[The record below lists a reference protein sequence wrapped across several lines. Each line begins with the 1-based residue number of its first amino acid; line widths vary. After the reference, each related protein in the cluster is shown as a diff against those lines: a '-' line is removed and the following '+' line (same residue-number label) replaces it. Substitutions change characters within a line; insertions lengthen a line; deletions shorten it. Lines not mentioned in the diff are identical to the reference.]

1 MTLPPSRPLERKS
14 SRIPMGTPSP
24 LPLRAIG
31 NLFHQLRLPLAAPE
45 VSLLLSTPAATVFTE
60 DRPTSHPTYCGVFLI
75 SSLSLP
81 LPVYSTS
88 CYQMTILHH
97 VI

>member
-1 MTLPPSRPLERKS
+1 MTLPPSQPLERKS
-14 SRIPMGTPSP
+14 SRILMGTPSP

-31 NLFHQLRLPLAAPE
+31 NLFHQLCLPLAAPE
-45 VSLLLSTPAATVFTE
+45 VRLLLSTPAATAFTE

-75 SSLSLP
+75 SSFSLP

-88 CYQMTILHH
+88 CCQMTILHH
-97 VI
+97 VT